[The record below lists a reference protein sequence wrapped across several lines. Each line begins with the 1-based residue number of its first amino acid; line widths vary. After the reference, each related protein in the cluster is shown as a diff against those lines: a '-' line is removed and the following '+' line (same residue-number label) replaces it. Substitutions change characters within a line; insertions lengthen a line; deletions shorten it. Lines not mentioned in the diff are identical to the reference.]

1 MASRENSFRNIHDI
15 LIIARWLV
23 SPSLRPVEH
32 LQDRTMPI
40 VSTSR
45 RIRANIILVSIRGTI
60 KINDQRGRIEKGL
73 DNVSSAT
80 LRPFNSDI
88 NTPRIDSY
96 RFSMANL
103 EDSQDVD
110 LDAILGELCA
120 LERRCDG
127 DIAAT
132 PAQDSQRQGRPNNGR
147 ITATDNTDIGKNE
160 GIRTDSPDNDSA
172 FSDTV
177 SMLSSESSAS
187 SSGSGHKPPQ
197 SAMHTA
203 PQQQPHQLMDAA
215 SRAKAEKIRLALEK
229 MREASV
235 QKLFI
240 KAFTLDGSGK
250 SLLVDE
256 GMSVA
261 HVSRLLADKNHVPM
275 DPKWAVV
282 EHLPDL
288 FMERVYEDHELLVE
302 NLLLWTR
309 DSKNK
314 LLFVERPDK
323 TQLFLTP
330 ERFLL
335 GPSDRCSNEYDDHSR
350 NILLEE
356 FFSSSNVGVPEVE
369 GPLYLKSDS
378 KKGWKKYHFIL
389 RASGLY
395 YWPKEKARTARD
407 LVCLATFDV
416 NQVYYGVGWKK
427 KYKAPTDF
435 CFAVKHPRLQQP
447 KSTKYIKFLCA
458 EDNASLE
465 RWMVGIRVAKYGR
478 QLMENYRTLVDELAQ
493 EDLDLLAHARSC
505 SVSSIAVPPNQ
516 TQYNTTNDNARQF
529 IENARHET
537 QATTRQYD
545 GQQRQS
551 YNSEQRQSYNNDGRL
566 SRASSSS
573 SSGCLSDGAP
583 SSCEVAFECG
593 EFPTGTIK
601 RKPSMN
607 PKLPLT
613 SITRQL
619 KEVGETVRDEP
630 DSCPSPTSSGSG
642 TLTRR
647 HSRRRS
653 GTDSD
658 GSGTLKRHHRSGN
671 ATPVSPV
678 PPGTPV
684 RERASPMGYG
694 RTESQESKT
703 PTSPIQPC
711 MMDSIT
717 SLPPP
722 PSPSRVAE
730 EGESDSEPLPPPPP
744 EMFRSNLSLDSL
756 PPPPGVGELPV
767 CNTPELTGSSLSLAS
782 LPPPPSPLVGETG
795 TIRRARPA
803 KTSSPANSMTPESTP
818 THAAS
823 SRPSNSNN
831 QTYTSATSIATPN
844 ASALQ
849 NSQSYGSSS
858 NAATNSSNSP
868 HSSYPGSSASTPT
881 YAPSSPS
888 FTSPPPFVPPPAYGS
903 QAQHVGTQSLTRQNS
918 KTESIYGS
926 HQSGH
931 NTVPN
936 PIRPNPNMDTV
947 RRSAMKQGT
956 SHYAAPPYLAEL
968 KAASSPQPQRRV
980 TIQEPPTS
988 PKSKGGTGKK
998 ITFNLPAQQ
1007 EPGSPALPQR
1017 KPMPPRR
1024 SDSTRLTSPKKLA
1037 ASDQAPPGD
1046 FLKDLQRVMRKKWQV
1061 AQKCK
1066 LDSTTTPHEVL
1077 GFRDPPPAVA
1087 DYRETNVSNWV
1098 QEHYG
1103 VDNLYENVYTTD
1115 PHAPLEYASSPARQ
1129 PTVRFADENRSINI
1143 VNVIASKR
1151 RPPPPPPKRAETT
1164 HLTTTRAMH

>member
-1 MASRENSFRNIHDI
+1 MDWLRRQDAREELEPARDSPEAKTAALTPDEGEECYFEEDASMDEG
-15 LIIARWLV
+15 
-23 SPSLRPVEH
+23 
-32 LQDRTMPI
+32 M
-40 VSTSR
+40 
-45 RIRANIILVSIRGTI
+45 
-60 KINDQRGRIEKGL
+60 GL

-80 LRPFNSDI
+80 LRPFNSDM

-132 PAQDSQRQGRPNNGR
+132 PSGDAQRPGRPNSTR
-147 ITATDNTDIGKNE
+147 INQGDGSDIGKNE
-160 GIRTDSPDNDSA
+160 GGMRTDSPDNDSA

-197 SAMHTA
+197 TAMHTT

-261 HVSRLLADKNHVPM
+261 HVCRLLADKNHVPM

-323 TQLFLTP
+323 THLFLSP

-335 GPSDRCSNEYDDHSR
+335 GPSDRSTAEYDDHSR

-378 KKGWKKYHFIL
+378 KKGWKRYHFIL

-465 RWMVGIRVAKYGR
+465 RWMVAIRVAKYGR

-516 TQYNTTNDNARQF
+516 MQYNTTNDNARQF
-529 IENARHET
+529 TEISRHT
-537 QATTRQYD
+537 TTNDTRQYD
-545 GQQRQS
+545 GQQTRPN
-551 YNSEQRQSYNNDGRL
+551 YNPEQRQSYNNDGRL

-678 PPGTPV
+678 PPSTPV
-684 RERASPMGYG
+684 RERTSPMGYT
-694 RTESQESKT
+694 RTDSQEAKT

-711 MMDSIT
+711 MMDSIV

-722 PSPSRVAE
+722 PSPPRVAE
-730 EGESDSEPLPPPPP
+730 EAESDGEPLPPPPP

-756 PPPPGVGELPV
+756 PPPPAPGEFPM

-795 TIRRARPA
+795 TIRRARPKQA
-803 KTSSPANSMTPESTP
+803 TPTNPLSPDSTP
-818 THAAS
+818 THSPRPAANQIYS
-823 SRPSNSNN
+823 SINPTIQSSPSQPN
-831 QTYTSATSIATPN
+831 QTY
-844 ASALQ
+844 
-849 NSQSYGSSS
+849 SSS
-858 NAATNSSNSP
+858 QPPVTGNGANCSP
-868 HSSYPGSSASTPT
+868 HNSYPGSNASTPT
-881 YAPSSPS
+881 YAPSSPNFS
-888 FTSPPPFVPPPAYGS
+888 TPPPFVPPPAYGTQQTNS
-903 QAQHVGTQSLTRQNS
+903 QLSRQNS
-918 KTESIYGS
+918 KTEPVYGV
-926 HQSGH
+926 HQGLH
-931 NTVPN
+931 QAVQA
-936 PIRPNPNMDTV
+936 IRPNPNMDTV
-947 RRSAMKQGT
+947 RRSAMKQG
-956 SHYAAPPYLAEL
+956 SGHYATPPYLAEL

-988 PKSKGGTGKK
+988 PKSKTGTGKK
-998 ITFNLPAQQ
+998 ITFNLPPQQ

-1077 GFRDPPPAVA
+1077 GFRDPPPAIA

-1103 VDNLYENVYTTD
+1103 TDNLYENVYTTD
-1115 PHAPLEYASSPARQ
+1115 PNAPVEYASSPAHQ
-1129 PTVRFADENRSINI
+1129 PGTVRFADENRCNNI
-1143 VNVIASKR
+1143 ASAIASKR

-1164 HLTTTRAMH
+1164 HLTSRAMH

>member
-1 MASRENSFRNIHDI
+1 MDWMRRQDI
-15 LIIARWLV
+15 KEEVPETPTALT
-23 SPSLRPVEH
+23 PDEPDECYF
-32 LQDRTMPI
+32 DED
-40 VSTSR
+40 
-45 RIRANIILVSIRGTI
+45 VSIDEGM
-60 KINDQRGRIEKGL
+60 GL

-132 PAQDSQRQGRPNNGR
+132 SAPDAQRQGRPNSTR
-147 ITATDNTDIGKNE
+147 ITPGDNTDIGKNE
-160 GIRTDSPDNDSA
+160 GAMRTDSPDNDSA

-197 SAMHTA
+197 TAMHTA

-215 SRAKAEKIRLALEK
+215 SRVKAEKIRLALEK

-261 HVSRLLADKNHVPM
+261 HVCRLLADKNHVPM

-323 TQLFLTP
+323 TQLFLNP

-335 GPSDRCSNEYDDHSR
+335 GPSDRSSAEYDDHSR

-378 KKGWKKYHFIL
+378 KKGWKRYHFIL

-416 NQVYYGVGWKK
+416 NQIYYGVGWKK

-458 EDNASLE
+458 DDNASLE
-465 RWMVGIRVAKYGR
+465 RWIVGIRVAKYGR

-493 EDLDLLAHARSC
+493 EDLDMLAHARSC
-505 SVSSIAVPPNQ
+505 SVSSIAVPPQNQ
-516 TQYNTTNDNARQF
+516 TQYNTSNDNARQF
-529 IENARHET
+529 TENSRNSTET
-537 QATTRQYD
+537 ANTRQYD
-545 GQQRQS
+545 GQRQS

-583 SSCEVAFECG
+583 SSCEAPFECG

-684 RERASPMGYG
+684 RERASPMGYN
-694 RTESQESKT
+694 RAENQESKT
-703 PTSPIQPC
+703 PTSPIPPC

-730 EGESDSEPLPPPPP
+730 EAESDSEPLPPPPP

-756 PPPPGVGELPV
+756 PPPPAPGELPV
-767 CNTPELTGSSLSLAS
+767 CNTPELSGSSLSLAS

-795 TIRRARPA
+795 TIRRARP
-803 KTSSPANSMTPESTP
+803 KQSTP
-818 THAAS
+818 TNSVTPENTPTHTP
-823 SRPSNSNN
+823 SRGSANQQMYTNATNSIQNN
-831 QTYTSATSIATPN
+831 ATV
-844 ASALQ
+844 Q
-849 NSQSYGSSS
+849 NSQNYNMNTQNALHVNNTANSVASS
-858 NAATNSSNSP
+858 

-881 YAPSSPS
+881 YAPSSPN
-888 FTSPPPFVPPPAYGS
+888 FASPPPFVAPPAYGS
-903 QAQHVGTQSLTRQNS
+903 QQQHGNSQSLTRQNS
-918 KTESIYGS
+918 KVESIYGTHS
-926 HQSGH
+926 LPHSAIQ
-931 NTVPN
+931 

-947 RRSAMKQGT
+947 RRSAMKQSS

-988 PKSKGGTGKK
+988 PKSKTGTGKK
-998 ITFNLPAQQ
+998 ITFNLPPQQ

-1066 LDSTTTPHEVL
+1066 LDATTTPHEVL

-1103 VDNLYENVYTTD
+1103 ADNLYENVYATD
-1115 PHAPLEYASSPARQ
+1115 PHAPVEYASSPARQ

-1143 VNVIASKR
+1143 VNAIANKR

>member
-1 MASRENSFRNIHDI
+1 MDWMRRQDI
-15 LIIARWLV
+15 KEESQEITNTLT
-23 SPSLRPVEH
+23 PE
-32 LQDRTMPI
+32 DDDECYFEEE
-40 VSTSR
+40 
-45 RIRANIILVSIRGTI
+45 SIDEGM
-60 KINDQRGRIEKGL
+60 GL

-127 DIAAT
+127 DIAST
-132 PAQDSQRQGRPNNGR
+132 PAPDTQRSGRPSSTR
-147 ITATDNTDIGKNE
+147 INPGDSTDIKNE
-160 GIRTDSPDNDSA
+160 GGIRTDSPDNDSA

-197 SAMHTA
+197 TAIHTT
-203 PQQQPHQLMDAA
+203 PQQQPHQLVDAA

-261 HVSRLLADKNHVPM
+261 HVCRLLADKNHVPM

-335 GPSDRCSNEYDDHSR
+335 GPSDRGGGEYDDHSR

-356 FFSSSNVGVPEVE
+356 FFSSSNIGVPEVE

-378 KKGWKKYHFIL
+378 KKGWKRYHFIL

-416 NQVYYGVGWKK
+416 NQVYYGVGWRK

-478 QLMENYRTLVDELAQ
+478 QLMENYRALVDELAQ

-505 SVSSIAVPPNQ
+505 SVSSIATPPNQ

-529 IENARHET
+529 AENVRQHSNET
-537 QATTRQYD
+537 TVVTTTRQYD
-545 GQQRQS
+545 SSQRQS
-551 YNSEQRQSYNNDGRL
+551 YNNPEQRQSYNNDGRL

-684 RERASPMGYG
+684 RERTSPMGYS
-694 RTESQESKT
+694 RSESQESKT
-703 PTSPIQPC
+703 PTSPMQAC

-722 PSPSRVAE
+722 PSPSRVVE
-730 EGESDSEPLPPPPP
+730 EVESDNEPLPPPPP

-756 PPPPGVGELPV
+756 PPPPAPGELPV
-767 CNTPELTGSSLSLAS
+767 CNTPELTGSSLSLVS

-795 TIRRARPA
+795 TIRRARPKQA
-803 KTSSPANSMTPESTP
+803 TPTNSITPESTP
-818 THAAS
+818 THNPRS
-823 SRPSNSNN
+823 QSN
-831 QTYTSATSIATPN
+831 QTYVNANNIALN
-844 ASALQ
+844 SNLIQSSQ
-849 NSQSYGSSS
+849 NYNSNTAS
-858 NAATNSSNSP
+858 NANSTANSMSSP
-868 HSSYPGSSASTPT
+868 HSSYPGSTASTPT
-881 YAPSSPS
+881 YTPSSPN
-888 FTSPPPFVPPPAYGS
+888 FASPPPFVPPPAYGS
-903 QAQHVGTQSLTRQNS
+903 QQQHVNSQSLPNRQNS
-918 KTESIYGS
+918 KVESMYAS
-926 HQSGH
+926 HQPNH
-931 NTVPN
+931 NTIQ

-947 RRSAMKQGT
+947 RRSAMKQG
-956 SHYAAPPYLAEL
+956 SGHYAAPPYLAEL
-968 KAASSPQPQRRV
+968 KAASSPHPQRRV

-988 PKSKGGTGKK
+988 PKSKTGTGKK
-998 ITFNLPAQQ
+998 ISFNLPPQQ
-1007 EPGSPALPQR
+1007 ESSPALPQR
-1017 KPMPPRR
+1017 KPTPPRR

-1103 VDNLYENVYTTD
+1103 ADNLYENVYATD
-1115 PHAPLEYASSPARQ
+1115 PHAPVEYASSPARQ
-1129 PTVRFADENRSINI
+1129 PTVRFADENRSMNI
-1143 VNVIASKR
+1143 VNAIAGKR

>member
-1 MASRENSFRNIHDI
+1 MERYEDEGGEDSDNETDPEQLLNE
-15 LIIARWLV
+15 WLGELD
-23 SPSLRPVEH
+23 SLTV
-32 LQDRTMPI
+32 
-40 VSTSR
+40 
-45 RIRANIILVSIRGTI
+45 
-60 KINDQRGRIEKGL
+60 GL

-127 DIAAT
+127 DIAST
-132 PAQDSQRQGRPNNGR
+132 PAPDTQRPGRPNSGR
-147 ITATDNTDIGKNE
+147 INPGDSTDIGKNDG

-187 SSGSGHKPPQ
+187 SSGSGHKLPQPVMHPPPPQ
-197 SAMHTA
+197 QS
-203 PQQQPHQLMDAA
+203 HQLMDAA

-261 HVSRLLADKNHVPM
+261 HVCRLLADKNHVAM

-288 FMERVYEDHELLVE
+288 FMERIYEDHELLVE

-323 TQLFLTP
+323 TQLFLSP
-330 ERFLL
+330 EKYLL
-335 GPSDRCSNEYDDHSR
+335 GQSDRHATEYDDHSR

-356 FFSSSNVGVPEVE
+356 FFSSSNIGVPEVE
-369 GPLYLKSDS
+369 GPLYLKSDG

-427 KYKAPTDF
+427 KYKAPTDY

-447 KSTKYIKFLCA
+447 KSTKYIKFICA
-458 EDNASLE
+458 EDNAVLE

-478 QLMENYRTLVDELAQ
+478 QIMENYRTLVDELAQ

-505 SVSSIAVPPNQ
+505 SVSSIAVPQNQ

-529 IENARHET
+529 SEKNRQNGTINDNG
-537 QATTRQYD
+537 TRTYD
-545 GQQRQS
+545 NQRQN
-551 YNSEQRQSYNNDGRL
+551 YNNNNNNNNTEQRQSFTNDGRL

-630 DSCPSPTSSGSG
+630 DSCPSPTNSSTS

-653 GTDSD
+653 GTSDSD

-678 PPGTPV
+678 PPTTPV
-684 RERASPMGYG
+684 REIISPINY
-694 RTESQESKT
+694 TKTDSQDIKT
-703 PTSPIQPC
+703 PTSPIKNNNNC
-711 MMDSIT
+711 MTDSIM

-722 PSPSRVAE
+722 PPSPARLNE
-730 EGESDSEPLPPPPP
+730 DIINCDNEPLPPPPP

-756 PPPPGVGELPV
+756 PPPPAPGEIPN
-767 CNTPELTGSSLSLAS
+767 CDTANFTGSTLSLDS
-782 LPPPPSPLVGETG
+782 LPPPPCPLVGETG
-795 TIRRARPA
+795 TIRRAKP
-803 KTSSPANSMTPESTP
+803 KQTIQCNSIIPDTSSTRNNNNINNNLNNNINNNSNGQIYGIIQNCNTTQSQNNGY
-818 THAAS
+818 THNNGNTS
-823 SRPSNSNN
+823 PHNLYSESNS
-831 QTYTSATSIATPN
+831 
-844 ASALQ
+844 
-849 NSQSYGSSS
+849 
-858 NAATNSSNSP
+858 
-868 HSSYPGSSASTPT
+868 STPT
-881 YAPSSPS
+881 YTPSSPT
-888 FTSPPPFVPPPAYGS
+888 FISPPPFIPPPAYNS
-903 QAQHVGTQSLTRQNS
+903 QQHSLQRQTVKAEINYGTYPGIATVATPTTTPVLLQQ
-918 KTESIYGS
+918 
-926 HQSGH
+926 QSGQLIKNNINNNS
-931 NTVPN
+931 NT
-936 PIRPNPNMDTV
+936 DTV
-947 RRSAMKQGT
+947 RRSALKQT
-956 SHYAAPPYLAEL
+956 TNNYSTPPYLAEL
-968 KAASSPQPQRRV
+968 KATSSPQPQKRV
-980 TIQEPPTS
+980 TIQEPPMS
-988 PKSKGGTGKK
+988 PKLKTGTGKK
-998 ITFNLPAQQ
+998 ITFNLPPEQDID
-1007 EPGSPALPQR
+1007 SPALPLR
-1017 KPMPPRR
+1017 KPMPPAR
-1024 SDSTRLTSPKKLA
+1024 SDSTKLTSPKKLA

-1066 LDSTTTPHEVL
+1066 LDTTTTPHEVL
-1077 GFRDPPPAVA
+1077 GFRDPPPAIA

-1103 VDNLYENVYTTD
+1103 NDNLYENIYTND
-1115 PHAPLEYASSPARQ
+1115 PNAPIEYATSPTLQ
-1129 PTVRFADENRSINI
+1129 QTIKFTDENQSMNI
-1143 VNVIASKR
+1143 ANVIACKK

-1164 HLTTTRAMH
+1164 QLTSRPMH

>member
-1 MASRENSFRNIHDI
+1 MDWMRRQDI
-15 LIIARWLV
+15 KEEPQEAPNALT
-23 SPSLRPVEH
+23 PE
-32 LQDRTMPI
+32 DDDECYFEED
-40 VSTSR
+40 
-45 RIRANIILVSIRGTI
+45 VSIDEGM
-60 KINDQRGRIEKGL
+60 GL

-132 PAQDSQRQGRPNNGR
+132 PAPDSQRPGRPTSAR
-147 ITATDNTDIGKNE
+147 INPGDNTDIKNE
-160 GIRTDSPDNDSA
+160 GGLRTDSPDNDSA

-197 SAMHTA
+197 TAMHTA
-203 PQQQPHQLMDAA
+203 PQQQPHQLVDAA

-335 GPSDRCSNEYDDHSR
+335 GPTDRGGGEYDYHSR
-350 NILLEE
+350 NMLLEE

-378 KKGWKKYHFIL
+378 KKGWKRYHFIL

-416 NQVYYGVGWKK
+416 NQVYYGVGWRK

-478 QLMENYRTLVDELAQ
+478 QLMDNYRALVDELAQ

-505 SVSSIAVPPNQ
+505 SVSSIAAPANQ
-516 TQYNTTNDNARQF
+516 TQYNTTNDNARQYA
-529 IENARHET
+529 ENSRHSNET
-537 QATTRQYD
+537 GVVAATRQYD
-545 GQQRQS
+545 GQRQS
-551 YNSEQRQSYNNDGRL
+551 YNPEQRQSYNNDGRL

-684 RERASPMGYG
+684 RERASPMGYS
-694 RTESQESKT
+694 RPDSQEPKT
-703 PTSPIQPC
+703 PTSPIQTC

-730 EGESDSEPLPPPPP
+730 EVESDSEPLPPPPP

-756 PPPPGVGELPV
+756 PPPPAPGELPV

-795 TIRRARPA
+795 TIRRARP
-803 KTSSPANSMTPESTP
+803 KQSTPTNSVTPESTP
-818 THAAS
+818 THTPRS
-823 SRPSNSNN
+823 G
-831 QTYTSATSIATPN
+831 QT
-844 ASALQ
+844 
-849 NSQSYGSSS
+849 S
-858 NAATNSSNSP
+858 NAASSP
-868 HSSYPGSSASTPT
+868 HSSYPGSTASTPT
-881 YAPSSPS
+881 YGPSSPNLA
-888 FTSPPPFVPPPAYGS
+888 SPPPFVPPPAYGS
-903 QAQHVGTQSLTRQNS
+903 QPPPAPHHANSQSLGRQNS
-918 KTESIYGS
+918 KVERDSYGS
-926 HQSGH
+926 HHH
-931 NTVPN
+931 NTIN
-936 PIRPNPNMDTV
+936 TIQPIRPNPNMDTV

-956 SHYAAPPYLAEL
+956 GHYAAPPYLAEL

-988 PKSKGGTGKK
+988 PKSKTGTGKK
-998 ITFNLPAQQ
+998 ITFNLPPQQ

-1017 KPMPPRR
+1017 KPTPPRR

-1103 VDNLYENVYTTD
+1103 ADNLYENVYATD
-1115 PHAPLEYASSPARQ
+1115 PHAPVEYASSPARQ
-1129 PTVRFADENRSINI
+1129 SSVRFADENRSMNI
-1143 VNVIASKR
+1143 VNAIAGKR

>member
-1 MASRENSFRNIHDI
+1 M
-15 LIIARWLV
+15 LID
-23 SPSLRPVEH
+23 
-32 LQDRTMPI
+32 DRTENDSRGGGGGGG
-40 VSTSR
+40 STSR
-45 RIRANIILVSIRGTI
+45 STQWKMLGHFGSNESILGYLAV
-60 KINDQRGRIEKGL
+60 K
-73 DNVSSAT
+73 
-80 LRPFNSDI
+80 
-88 NTPRIDSY
+88 
-96 RFSMANL
+96 
-103 EDSQDVD
+103 DSQDVD

-127 DIAAT
+127 DIAST
-132 PAQDSQRQGRPNNGR
+132 PAPDTQRPGRPSSAR
-147 ITATDNTDIGKNE
+147 INPGDSTDIKNE
-160 GIRTDSPDNDSA
+160 GGIRTDSPDNDSA

-197 SAMHTA
+197 TTIHAT
-203 PQQQPHQLMDAA
+203 PQQQPHQLVDAA

-261 HVSRLLADKNHVPM
+261 HVCRLLADKNHVPM

-323 TQLFLTP
+323 THLFLTP

-335 GPSDRCSNEYDDHSR
+335 GPSDRGGGEYDDHSR

-356 FFSSSNVGVPEVE
+356 FFSSSNIGVPEVE

-378 KKGWKKYHFIL
+378 KKGWKRYHFIL

-416 NQVYYGVGWKK
+416 NQVYYGVGWRK

-465 RWMVGIRVAKYGR
+465 RWMIGIRVAKYGR
-478 QLMENYRTLVDELAQ
+478 QLMENYRALVDELAQ

-505 SVSSIAVPPNQ
+505 SVSSIATPPNQ
-516 TQYNTTNDNARQF
+516 TQYNTTNENARQF
-529 IENARHET
+529 AENVRQHSNET
-537 QATTRQYD
+537 TIVTTTRQYD
-545 GQQRQS
+545 GNQRQS
-551 YNSEQRQSYNNDGRL
+551 YNNPEQRQSYNNDGRL

-671 ATPVSPV
+671 ATPVSPI

-684 RERASPMGYG
+684 RERTSPMGYS
-694 RTESQESKT
+694 RSESQESKT
-703 PTSPIQPC
+703 PTSPMQTC

-722 PSPSRVAE
+722 PSPSRVVE
-730 EGESDSEPLPPPPP
+730 EVESDNEPLPPPPP

-756 PPPPGVGELPV
+756 PPPPAPGELPV
-767 CNTPELTGSSLSLAS
+767 CNTPELTGSSLSLVS

-795 TIRRARPA
+795 TIRRARP
-803 KTSSPANSMTPESTP
+803 KQSTP
-818 THAAS
+818 TNSITPENTPAHNPRSQSNQMYVNANS
-823 SRPSNSNN
+823 ITLNSNSV
-831 QTYTSATSIATPN
+831 
-844 ASALQ
+844 Q
-849 NSQSYGSSS
+849 NSQNFNS
-858 NAATNSSNSP
+858 NTASHNANNTANSVSSP
-868 HSSYPGSSASTPT
+868 HSSYPGSTASTPT
-881 YAPSSPS
+881 YTPSSPN
-888 FTSPPPFVPPPAYGS
+888 FASPPPFVPPPAYGS
-903 QAQHVGTQSLTRQNS
+903 QQQHVNSQSLPSRQNS
-918 KTESIYGS
+918 KVESIYAS
-926 HQSGH
+926 QPNH
-931 NTVPN
+931 NTIQ

-947 RRSAMKQGT
+947 RRSAMKQG
-956 SHYAAPPYLAEL
+956 SGHYAAPPYLAEL

-988 PKSKGGTGKK
+988 PKSKTGTGKK
-998 ITFNLPAQQ
+998 ISFNLPPQ
-1007 EPGSPALPQR
+1007 ESSSPALPLR
-1017 KPMPPRR
+1017 KPTPPRR

-1103 VDNLYENVYTTD
+1103 ADNLYENVYATD
-1115 PHAPLEYASSPARQ
+1115 PHAPVEYASSPARQ
-1129 PTVRFADENRSINI
+1129 PTVRFADENRSMNI
-1143 VNVIASKR
+1143 VNAIAGKR

>member
-1 MASRENSFRNIHDI
+1 M
-15 LIIARWLV
+15 
-23 SPSLRPVEH
+23 
-32 LQDRTMPI
+32 LQ
-40 VSTSR
+40 
-45 RIRANIILVSIRGTI
+45 
-60 KINDQRGRIEKGL
+60 GL

-103 EDSQDVD
+103 EDDFPETNSINETKFKRIKPYRRELDAEAKLNDDKCNKFIESIVVSLDNMDGYSRLDQGVRHDCLRLADATMENAIFVDSQDVD

-132 PAQDSQRQGRPNNGR
+132 PASDTQRQGRPNSTR
-147 ITATDNTDIGKNE
+147 ITAGDNTDISKNE
-160 GIRTDSPDNDSA
+160 GAMRTDSPDNDSA

-197 SAMHTA
+197 TAMHTG
-203 PQQQPHQLMDAA
+203 PQQQSHQLMDTA
-215 SRAKAEKIRLALEK
+215 SKVKAEKILLALEK
-229 MREASV
+229 MREANI

-261 HVSRLLADKNHVPM
+261 HVCRLLADKNHVPM

-314 LLFVERPDK
+314 LLFVERPEK
-323 TQLFLTP
+323 TQLFFTP

-335 GPSDRCSNEYDDHSR
+335 GPSDRNSGEYDDHSR

-378 KKGWKKYHFIL
+378 KKGWKRYHFIL

-416 NQVYYGVGWKK
+416 NQIYYGIGWKK

-493 EDLDLLAHARSC
+493 EDLDMLAHARSC
-505 SVSSIAVPPNQ
+505 SVSSIAVPAQNQ
-516 TQYNTTNDNARQF
+516 T
-529 IENARHET
+529 H
-537 QATTRQYD
+537 
-545 GQQRQS
+545 

-671 ATPVSPV
+671 ATPVSPI

-684 RERASPMGYG
+684 RERASPMGYN
-694 RTESQESKT
+694 RTEIQESKT
-703 PTSPIQPC
+703 PTSPIPSC

-730 EGESDSEPLPPPPP
+730 ETESDNEPLPPPPP

-756 PPPPGVGELPV
+756 PPPPAPGELPV

-795 TIRRARPA
+795 TIRRARP
-803 KTSSPANSMTPESTP
+803 KQSTPTNSVTPESTP
-818 THAAS
+818 THTP
-823 SRPSNSNN
+823 SRPSNNQQMYSSASN
-831 QTYTSATSIATPN
+831 ATM
-844 ASALQ
+844 Q
-849 NSQSYGSSS
+849 NSQNYNS
-858 NAATNSSNSP
+858 NAQNSLHANNIGNPVPSP

-881 YAPSSPS
+881 YAPSSPN
-888 FTSPPPFVPPPAYGS
+888 FASPPPFVPPPAYGS
-903 QAQHVGTQSLTRQNS
+903 QQQHNSSSSLTRQNS
-918 KTESIYGS
+918 KAESIYGS
-926 HQSGH
+926 HQPIHQH
-931 NTVPN
+931 NTIQ

-947 RRSAMKQGT
+947 RRSAMKQG
-956 SHYAAPPYLAEL
+956 S
-968 KAASSPQPQRRV
+968 
-980 TIQEPPTS
+980 
-988 PKSKGGTGKK
+988 G
-998 ITFNLPAQQ
+998 
-1007 EPGSPALPQR
+1007 
-1017 KPMPPRR
+1017 
-1024 SDSTRLTSPKKLA
+1024 TRLTSPKKLA

-1103 VDNLYENVYTTD
+1103 ADNLYENVYATD
-1115 PHAPLEYASSPARQ
+1115 PHAPVEYASSPARQ
-1129 PTVRFADENRSINI
+1129 TTVRFADDNRSISI
-1143 VNVIASKR
+1143 VNAIANKR

>member
-1 MASRENSFRNIHDI
+1 MLCGTFKKKRRQPGDEYRLVRSNTLPRIISAKDNALPVSVRRCKSTRAAAKTSFIRT
-15 LIIARWLV
+15 L
-23 SPSLRPVEH
+23 
-32 LQDRTMPI
+32 LQT
-40 VSTSR
+40 
-45 RIRANIILVSIRGTI
+45 
-60 KINDQRGRIEKGL
+60 GL

-132 PAQDSQRQGRPNNGR
+132 PAPDSQRQGRPNSTR
-147 ITATDNTDIGKNE
+147 INPGDSTDIGKNE
-160 GIRTDSPDNDSA
+160 GMRTDSPDNDSA

-197 SAMHTA
+197 TAMHTT

-323 TQLFLTP
+323 THLFLTP

-335 GPSDRCSNEYDDHSR
+335 GPSDRSSSEYDDHSR

-378 KKGWKKYHFIL
+378 KKGWKRYHFIL

-416 NQVYYGVGWKK
+416 NQVYYGIGWKK

-458 EDNASLE
+458 EDNAALE

-516 TQYNTTNDNARQF
+516 MQYNTTNDNARQF
-529 IENARHET
+529 TENSRHNT
-537 QATTRQYD
+537 NDTRQYD
-545 GQQRQS
+545 AQRQS
-551 YNSEQRQSYNNDGRL
+551 YNSEQRQSYTNDGRL

-630 DSCPSPTSSGSG
+630 DTCPSPTSSGSG

-671 ATPVSPV
+671 GTPVSPV

-684 RERASPMGYG
+684 RERASPMGYT
-694 RTESQESKT
+694 RTDSQESKT

-722 PSPSRVAE
+722 PSPPRVADE
-730 EGESDSEPLPPPPP
+730 AESDNEPLPPPPP

-756 PPPPGVGELPV
+756 PPPPAPGELPV

-795 TIRRARPA
+795 TIRRARP
-803 KTSSPANSMTPESTP
+803 KQSTPTNSLSPDSTP
-818 THAAS
+818 THTPRAS
-823 SRPSNSNN
+823 INQIYASTNSNVN
-831 QTYTSATSIATPN
+831 QNGSPQNNQSYITGGVANSSP
-844 ASALQ
+844 Q
-849 NSQSYGSSS
+849 NSYSGS
-858 NAATNSSNSP
+858 N
-868 HSSYPGSSASTPT
+868 ASTPT
-881 YAPSSPS
+881 YTPSSPS
-888 FTSPPPFVPPPAYGS
+888 FASPPPFVPPPAYGS
-903 QAQHVGTQSLTRQNS
+903 QQQTPSLTRQNS
-918 KTESIYGS
+918 KIESIYGGL
-926 HQSGH
+926 HGVQ
-931 NTVPN
+931 

-947 RRSAMKQGT
+947 RRSAMKQG
-956 SHYAAPPYLAEL
+956 SGHYASPPYLAEL

-980 TIQEPPTS
+980 TIQEPPMS
-988 PKSKGGTGKK
+988 PKSKTSTGKK
-998 ITFNLPAQQ
+998 ISFNLPPQQ

-1077 GFRDPPPAVA
+1077 GFRDPPPAIA

-1103 VDNLYENVYTTD
+1103 ADNLYENVYTTD
-1115 PHAPLEYASSPARQ
+1115 PNAPVEYASSPARQ
-1129 PTVRFADENRSINI
+1129 PTVRFADENRSNNI
-1143 VNVIASKR
+1143 ATAIASKR

-1164 HLTTTRAMH
+1164 HLTSRAMH

>member
-1 MASRENSFRNIHDI
+1 MDWMRRQDIKEEAAETPTALTPDETDECYFDEDASIDEG
-15 LIIARWLV
+15 
-23 SPSLRPVEH
+23 
-32 LQDRTMPI
+32 M
-40 VSTSR
+40 
-45 RIRANIILVSIRGTI
+45 
-60 KINDQRGRIEKGL
+60 GL

-132 PAQDSQRQGRPNNGR
+132 SAPDAQRQGRPNSTR
-147 ITATDNTDIGKNE
+147 ITPGDNTDIGKNE
-160 GIRTDSPDNDSA
+160 GAMRTDSPDNDSA

-197 SAMHTA
+197 TAMHTA

-215 SRAKAEKIRLALEK
+215 SRVKAEKIRLALEK

-261 HVSRLLADKNHVPM
+261 HVCRLLADKNHVPM

-323 TQLFLTP
+323 TQLFLNP

-335 GPSDRCSNEYDDHSR
+335 GPSDRSSAEYDDHSR

-378 KKGWKKYHFIL
+378 KKGWKRYHFIL

-416 NQVYYGVGWKK
+416 NQIYYGVGWKK

-493 EDLDLLAHARSC
+493 EDLDMLAHARSC
-505 SVSSIAVPPNQ
+505 SVSSIAVPPQNQ
-516 TQYNTTNDNARQF
+516 TQYNTSNDNARQF
-529 IENARHET
+529 TENSRNGTET
-537 QATTRQYD
+537 VNARQYD
-545 GQQRQS
+545 GQRQS

-630 DSCPSPTSSGSG
+630 DCPSPTSSGSG

-658 GSGTLKRHHRSGN
+658 GSGTLKRHHRSSN

-684 RERASPMGYG
+684 RERASPMGYN

-703 PTSPIQPC
+703 PTSPIPPS

-722 PSPSRVAE
+722 PSPSRVTE
-730 EGESDSEPLPPPPP
+730 ETESDSEPLPPPPP

-756 PPPPGVGELPV
+756 PPPPAPGELPV
-767 CNTPELTGSSLSLAS
+767 CNTPELSGSSLSLAS

-795 TIRRARPA
+795 TIRRARP
-803 KTSSPANSMTPESTP
+803 KQSTPTNSVTPESTP
-818 THAAS
+818 THGA
-823 SRPSNSNN
+823 SRPSSN
-831 QTYTSATSIATPN
+831 QQMYTN
-844 ASALQ
+844 ALQ
-849 NSQSYGSSS
+849 NSAMQNNAMQNNVAVQNSQGYNMNAQNALHSNNTANSVASS
-858 NAATNSSNSP
+858 

-881 YAPSSPS
+881 YGPSSPN
-888 FTSPPPFVPPPAYGS
+888 FATPPPFVAPPAYGS
-903 QAQHVGTQSLTRQNS
+903 QQQHGNSQSLTRQNS
-918 KTESIYGS
+918 KTESIYGTHS
-926 HQSGH
+926 LPHS
-931 NTVPN
+931 TVQ

-947 RRSAMKQGT
+947 RRSAMKQSS

-988 PKSKGGTGKK
+988 PKSKTGTGKK
-998 ITFNLPAQQ
+998 ITFNLPPQQ

-1066 LDSTTTPHEVL
+1066 LDTTTTPHEVL

-1103 VDNLYENVYTTD
+1103 ADNLYENVYTTD
-1115 PHAPLEYASSPARQ
+1115 PHAPVEYASSPARQ

-1143 VNVIASKR
+1143 VNAIANKR

>member
-1 MASRENSFRNIHDI
+1 MLCGTFRKRSGYSGDEYRLVRSNTMPRIVSGPRDVSMASVRRTKSTRTARPL
-15 LIIARWLV
+15 LIKDL
-23 SPSLRPVEH
+23 LH
-32 LQDRTMPI
+32 T
-40 VSTSR
+40 
-45 RIRANIILVSIRGTI
+45 
-60 KINDQRGRIEKGL
+60 GL

-132 PAQDSQRQGRPNNGR
+132 PAPDSQRPGRPTSAR
-147 ITATDNTDIGKNE
+147 INPGDNTDIKNE
-160 GIRTDSPDNDSA
+160 GGMRTDSPDNDSA

-197 SAMHTA
+197 TAMHTA
-203 PQQQPHQLMDAA
+203 PQQQSHQFVDTA
-215 SRAKAEKIRLALEK
+215 SKAKAEKIRLALEK

-261 HVSRLLADKNHVPM
+261 HVCRLLADKNHVPM

-335 GPSDRCSNEYDDHSR
+335 GPTDRGGGEYDDHSR

-378 KKGWKKYHFIL
+378 KKGWKRYHFIL

-416 NQVYYGVGWKK
+416 NQVYYGVGWRK

-465 RWMVGIRVAKYGR
+465 RWIVGIRVAKYGR
-478 QLMENYRTLVDELAQ
+478 QLMENYRALVDELAQ

-505 SVSSIAVPPNQ
+505 SVSSIAAPPNQ

-529 IENARHET
+529 AENVRHSNET
-537 QATTRQYD
+537 TVATTRQYD
-545 GQQRQS
+545 GQRQS

-678 PPGTPV
+678 PPSTPV
-684 RERASPMGYG
+684 RERASPMGYS
-694 RTESQESKT
+694 RSESQESSKT
-703 PTSPIQPC
+703 PTSPIQAC

-730 EGESDSEPLPPPPP
+730 EVESDSEPLPPPPP

-756 PPPPGVGELPV
+756 PPPPAPGELPV

-795 TIRRARPA
+795 TIRRARP
-803 KTSSPANSMTPESTP
+803 KQSTPTNSVTPESTP
-818 THAAS
+818 THNPNPRSQANQMYTNSIALNNNS
-823 SRPSNSNN
+823 VQNYNSNA
-831 QTYTSATSIATPN
+831 SPN
-844 ASALQ
+844 VHANNTA
-849 NSQSYGSSS
+849 NSVS
-858 NAATNSSNSP
+858 SP
-868 HSSYPGSSASTPT
+868 HNSSYPGSTASTPT
-881 YAPSSPS
+881 YTPNSPN
-888 FTSPPPFVPPPAYGS
+888 FTSPPPFVPPPAYG
-903 QAQHVGTQSLTRQNS
+903 AQPPLTNSQSLGRQNS
-918 KTESIYGS
+918 KVESIYQTG
-926 HQSGH
+926 HH
-931 NTVPN
+931 NTIQ

-956 SHYAAPPYLAEL
+956 GHYAAPPYLAEL

-988 PKSKGGTGKK
+988 PKSKTGTGKK
-998 ITFNLPAQQ
+998 ISFNLPPQQ

-1017 KPMPPRR
+1017 KPTPPRR

-1103 VDNLYENVYTTD
+1103 ADNLYENVYATD
-1115 PHAPLEYASSPARQ
+1115 PHGPVEYASSPARQ
-1129 PTVRFADENRSINI
+1129 TVRFADENRSMNI
-1143 VNVIASKR
+1143 VNAIAGKR

>member
-1 MASRENSFRNIHDI
+1 MDWMRRQDVKEESREVPNILTPEDDDECYFEED
-15 LIIARWLV
+15 A
-23 SPSLRPVEH
+23 
-32 LQDRTMPI
+32 
-40 VSTSR
+40 
-45 RIRANIILVSIRGTI
+45 SIDEGM
-60 KINDQRGRIEKGL
+60 GL
-73 DNVSSAT
+73 ENVSSAT

-132 PAQDSQRQGRPNNGR
+132 PAPDSQRPGRPTSAR
-147 ITATDNTDIGKNE
+147 INPSDNTDIKNE
-160 GIRTDSPDNDSA
+160 GGIRTDSPDNDSA

-197 SAMHTA
+197 TAMHTA
-203 PQQQPHQLMDAA
+203 PQQQPHQLVDAA

-261 HVSRLLADKNHVPM
+261 HVCRLLADKNHVPM

-335 GPSDRCSNEYDDHSR
+335 GPTDRGGGEYDDHSR

-378 KKGWKKYHFIL
+378 KKGWKRYHFIL

-416 NQVYYGVGWKK
+416 NQVYYGVGWRK

-478 QLMENYRTLVDELAQ
+478 QLMENYRALVDELAQ

-505 SVSSIAVPPNQ
+505 SVSSIATPPNQ

-529 IENARHET
+529 AENTRHSNET
-537 QATTRQYD
+537 VIATTRQYD
-545 GQQRQS
+545 GQRQS
-551 YNSEQRQSYNNDGRL
+551 YNPEQRQSYNNDGRL

-630 DSCPSPTSSGSG
+630 DSCPSPTSSGSS

-684 RERASPMGYG
+684 RERASPMGYS
-694 RTESQESKT
+694 RSENQDSKT

-730 EGESDSEPLPPPPP
+730 EIESDSEPLPPPPP

-756 PPPPGVGELPV
+756 PPPPAPGELPV

-795 TIRRARPA
+795 TIRRARP
-803 KTSSPANSMTPESTP
+803 KQSTPTNSVTPESTP
-818 THAAS
+818 THTPNPRSQSNQMYTNSIALNSNSIQNYNSNAS
-823 SRPSNSNN
+823 SNVHNMNNTANSV
-831 QTYTSATSIATPN
+831 S
-844 ASALQ
+844 
-849 NSQSYGSSS
+849 
-858 NAATNSSNSP
+858 SP
-868 HSSYPGSSASTPT
+868 HSSYPGSTASTPT
-881 YAPSSPS
+881 YTPTSPN
-888 FTSPPPFVPPPAYGS
+888 FTSPPPFVPPPAYGTQPPLTNS
-903 QAQHVGTQSLTRQNS
+903 QSLPCRQNS
-918 KTESIYGS
+918 KVESIYQTG
-926 HQSGH
+926 HH
-931 NTVPN
+931 NTIQ

-956 SHYAAPPYLAEL
+956 GHYAAPPYLAEL

-988 PKSKGGTGKK
+988 PKSKTGTGKK
-998 ITFNLPAQQ
+998 ISFNLPPQQ

-1017 KPMPPRR
+1017 KPTPPRR

-1103 VDNLYENVYTTD
+1103 ADNLYENVYATD
-1115 PHAPLEYASSPARQ
+1115 PNGPVEYASSPARQ
-1129 PTVRFADENRSINI
+1129 TTVRFADENRSMNI
-1143 VNVIASKR
+1143 VNAIAGKR

>member
-1 MASRENSFRNIHDI
+1 MLLYHLNVNETFTSLIREKFFGMRE
-15 LIIARWLV
+15 LWL
-23 SPSLRPVEH
+23 
-32 LQDRTMPI
+32 
-40 VSTSR
+40 
-45 RIRANIILVSIRGTI
+45 
-60 KINDQRGRIEKGL
+60 
-73 DNVSSAT
+73 
-80 LRPFNSDI
+80 
-88 NTPRIDSY
+88 
-96 RFSMANL
+96 
-103 EDSQDVD
+103 DSQDVD

-127 DIAAT
+127 DIAST
-132 PAQDSQRQGRPNNGR
+132 PAPDTQRPGRPSSAR
-147 ITATDNTDIGKNE
+147 INPGDSTDIKNE
-160 GIRTDSPDNDSA
+160 GGIRTDSPDNDSA

-197 SAMHTA
+197 TA
-203 PQQQPHQLMDAA
+203 IHATPQQQPHQLVDAA

-261 HVSRLLADKNHVPM
+261 HVCRLLADKNHVPM

-323 TQLFLTP
+323 THLFLTP

-335 GPSDRCSNEYDDHSR
+335 GPSDRGGGEYDDHSR

-378 KKGWKKYHFIL
+378 KKGWKRYHFIL

-416 NQVYYGVGWKK
+416 NQVYYGVGWRK

-478 QLMENYRTLVDELAQ
+478 QLMENYRALVDELAQ

-505 SVSSIAVPPNQ
+505 SVSSIATPPNQ

-529 IENARHET
+529 AENVRQHSNET
-537 QATTRQYD
+537 TIVTTTRQYD
-545 GQQRQS
+545 GNQRQS
-551 YNSEQRQSYNNDGRL
+551 YNNPEQRQSYNNDGRL

-671 ATPVSPV
+671 ATPVSPI

-684 RERASPMGYG
+684 RERTSPMGYS
-694 RTESQESKT
+694 RSESQESKT
-703 PTSPIQPC
+703 PTSPMQTC

-722 PSPSRVAE
+722 PSPSRVVE
-730 EGESDSEPLPPPPP
+730 EVESDNEPLPPPPP

-756 PPPPGVGELPV
+756 PPPPAPGELPV
-767 CNTPELTGSSLSLAS
+767 CNTPELTGSSLSLVS

-795 TIRRARPA
+795 TIRRARP
-803 KTSSPANSMTPESTP
+803 KQSTP
-818 THAAS
+818 TNSITPENTPTHNPRSQSNQMYVNANS
-823 SRPSNSNN
+823 ITLNSNSV
-831 QTYTSATSIATPN
+831 
-844 ASALQ
+844 Q
-849 NSQSYGSSS
+849 NSQNYNS
-858 NAATNSSNSP
+858 NTASHNANNTANSVSSP
-868 HSSYPGSSASTPT
+868 HSSYPGSTASTPT
-881 YAPSSPS
+881 YTPSSPN
-888 FTSPPPFVPPPAYGS
+888 FASPPPFVPPPAYGS
-903 QAQHVGTQSLTRQNS
+903 QQQHVNSQSLPSRQNS
-918 KTESIYGS
+918 KVESIYAS
-926 HQSGH
+926 QPNH
-931 NTVPN
+931 NTIQ

-947 RRSAMKQGT
+947 RRSAMKQG
-956 SHYAAPPYLAEL
+956 SGHYAAPPYLAEL

-988 PKSKGGTGKK
+988 PKSKTGTGKK
-998 ITFNLPAQQ
+998 ISFNLPPQ
-1007 EPGSPALPQR
+1007 ESSSPALPQR
-1017 KPMPPRR
+1017 KPTPPRR

-1103 VDNLYENVYTTD
+1103 ADNLYENVYATD
-1115 PHAPLEYASSPARQ
+1115 PHAPVEYASSPARQ
-1129 PTVRFADENRSINI
+1129 PTVRFADENRSMNI
-1143 VNVIASKR
+1143 VNAIAGKR

>member
-1 MASRENSFRNIHDI
+1 MDWMRRQDVKE
-15 LIIARWLV
+15 
-23 SPSLRPVEH
+23 SPEVAVTPDESDDCYFEE
-32 LQDRTMPI
+32 DG
-40 VSTSR
+40 
-45 RIRANIILVSIRGTI
+45 SIDEGM
-60 KINDQRGRIEKGL
+60 GL

-110 LDAILGELCA
+110 LDAILGELYA

-127 DIAAT
+127 DIAST
-132 PAQDSQRQGRPNNGR
+132 PAPDAQRPGRPNSGR
-147 ITATDNTDIGKNE
+147 INAGDNTDIGKND
-160 GIRTDSPDNDSA
+160 GGMRTDSPDNDSA

-197 SAMHTA
+197 AAMHTA
-203 PQQQPHQLMDAA
+203 PQQQTHQLMDAA
-215 SRAKAEKIRLALEK
+215 GRAKAEKIRLALEK

-256 GMSVA
+256 GMSVT
-261 HVSRLLADKNHVPM
+261 HVCRLLADKNHVAM

-282 EHLPDL
+282 ENLPEL

-314 LLFVERPDK
+314 LLFVERPDR
-323 TQLFLTP
+323 TQLFLSP
-330 ERFLL
+330 EKYLL
-335 GPSDRCSNEYDDHSR
+335 GQSDRNTGEYDDHSR

-369 GPLYLKSDS
+369 GPLYLKSDG

-427 KYKAPTDF
+427 KYKAPSDF
-435 CFAVKHPRLQQP
+435 CFAIKHPRLQQP

-458 EDNASLE
+458 EDTASLE

-478 QLMENYRTLVDELAQ
+478 QIMENYRTLVDELAQ

-505 SVSSIAVPPNQ
+505 SVSSIAVTPSQ
-516 TQYNTTNDNARQF
+516 TQYNTTTENARQF
-529 IENARHET
+529 TEMRHTSTENGS
-537 QATTRQYD
+537 RQYD
-545 GQQRQS
+545 SQRQS
-551 YNSEQRQSYNNDGRL
+551 YSSDQRQSYTDGRL

-671 ATPVSPV
+671 GTPVSPV

-684 RERASPMGYG
+684 RERISPMGYN
-694 RTESQESKT
+694 RSETDPKT
-703 PTSPIQPC
+703 PTTPTPS

-722 PSPSRVAE
+722 LSPSRVLE
-730 EGESDSEPLPPPPP
+730 EVESDGEPLPPPPP

-756 PPPPGVGELPV
+756 PPPPAPGEIPL
-767 CNTPELTGSSLSLAS
+767 CENLDLTGSSLSLVS
-782 LPPPPSPLVGETG
+782 LPPPPSPLIGETG
-795 TIRRARPA
+795 TIKRARP
-803 KTSSPANSMTPESTP
+803 KPSTP
-818 THAAS
+818 TS
-823 SRPSNSNN
+823 SMSPEGTPTRNN
-831 QTYTSATSIATPN
+831 LVCNTQNGTSVNNGYTSPHNPYPDSAATTPTFTPSTPN
-844 ASALQ
+844 
-849 NSQSYGSSS
+849 
-858 NAATNSSNSP
+858 
-868 HSSYPGSSASTPT
+868 
-881 YAPSSPS
+881 
-888 FTSPPPFVPPPAYGS
+888 FVSPPPFIPPPAYGS
-903 QAQHVGTQSLTRQNS
+903 QAHSLQRQNS
-918 KTESIYGS
+918 KSEQNYGTYPAGQ
-926 HQSGH
+926 HQA
-931 NTVPN
+931 
-936 PIRPNPNMDTV
+936 IRPNPNMDTV
-947 RRSAMKQGT
+947 RRSALKQNS
-956 SHYAAPPYLAEL
+956 SHYASPPYLAEL
-968 KAASSPQPQRRV
+968 KASSSPQPQRRV
-980 TIQEPPTS
+980 TIQEPTS
-988 PKSKGGTGKK
+988 PKSKTGTGKK
-998 ITFNLPAQQ
+998 ITFNLPPQQ
-1007 EPGSPALPQR
+1007 EPGSPALPLR
-1017 KPMPPRR
+1017 KPMPVPPMRA
-1024 SDSTRLTSPKKLA
+1024 DSTRLTSPKKLA

-1077 GFRDPPPAVA
+1077 GFRDPPPAIA

-1103 VDNLYENVYTTD
+1103 ADNLYENVYTSD
-1115 PHAPLEYASSPARQ
+1115 PNAPVEYASSPSRQ
-1129 PTVRFADENRSINI
+1129 PSVRFADENRSMNI
-1143 VNVIASKR
+1143 ANVIASKR

-1164 HLTTTRAMH
+1164 HLTTRAMH

>member
-1 MASRENSFRNIHDI
+1 MLISSNGGTNARGSLSISCDSRMLTNFGSNDSI
-15 LIIARWLV
+15 LGYLTV
-23 SPSLRPVEH
+23 
-32 LQDRTMPI
+32 
-40 VSTSR
+40 
-45 RIRANIILVSIRGTI
+45 
-60 KINDQRGRIEKGL
+60 K
-73 DNVSSAT
+73 
-80 LRPFNSDI
+80 
-88 NTPRIDSY
+88 
-96 RFSMANL
+96 
-103 EDSQDVD
+103 DSQDVD

-160 GIRTDSPDNDSA
+160 GGIRTDSPDNDSA

-197 SAMHTA
+197 TAMHAA
-203 PQQQPHQLMDAA
+203 PQQQQPHQLMDAA

-545 GQQRQS
+545 GQRQS

-795 TIRRARPA
+795 TIRRARP
-803 KTSSPANSMTPESTP
+803 KTSSPSNSMTPESTP

-823 SRPSNSNN
+823 SRPSNSSSSSSSNSN
-831 QTYTSATSIATPN
+831 SSNQQTYTSASIATQN

-849 NSQSYGSSS
+849 NSQSYGSS
-858 NAATNSSNSP
+858 NATNSSNSP

-888 FTSPPPFVPPPAYGS
+888 FASPPPFVPPPAYGS

-918 KTESIYGS
+918 KPESIYGS

-988 PKSKGGTGKK
+988 PKSKSGTGKK

-1143 VNVIASKR
+1143 VNAIASKR

>member
-1 MASRENSFRNIHDI
+1 MERYEEEAEDSDNETDPEQLLNE
-15 LIIARWLV
+15 WLGELD
-23 SPSLRPVEH
+23 SLTV
-32 LQDRTMPI
+32 
-40 VSTSR
+40 
-45 RIRANIILVSIRGTI
+45 
-60 KINDQRGRIEKGL
+60 GL

-127 DIAAT
+127 DIAST
-132 PAQDSQRQGRPNNGR
+132 PAPDTQRPGRPSSAR
-147 ITATDNTDIGKNE
+147 INPGDSTDIKNE
-160 GIRTDSPDNDSA
+160 GGIRTDSPDNDSA

-197 SAMHTA
+197 TTIHAT
-203 PQQQPHQLMDAA
+203 PQQQPHQLVDAA

-261 HVSRLLADKNHVPM
+261 HVCRLLADKNHVPM

-323 TQLFLTP
+323 THLFLTP

-335 GPSDRCSNEYDDHSR
+335 GPSDRGGGEYDDHSR

-356 FFSSSNVGVPEVE
+356 FFSSSNIGVPEVE

-378 KKGWKKYHFIL
+378 KKGWKRYHFIL

-416 NQVYYGVGWKK
+416 NQVYYGVGWRK

-465 RWMVGIRVAKYGR
+465 RWMIGIRVAKYGR
-478 QLMENYRTLVDELAQ
+478 QLMENYRALVDELAQ

-505 SVSSIAVPPNQ
+505 SVSSIATPPNQ
-516 TQYNTTNDNARQF
+516 TQYNTTNENARQF
-529 IENARHET
+529 AENVRQHSNET
-537 QATTRQYD
+537 TIVTTTRQYD
-545 GQQRQS
+545 GNQRQS
-551 YNSEQRQSYNNDGRL
+551 YNNPEQRQSYNNDGRL

-671 ATPVSPV
+671 ATPVSPI

-684 RERASPMGYG
+684 RERTSPMGYS
-694 RTESQESKT
+694 RSESQESKT
-703 PTSPIQPC
+703 PTSPMQTC

-722 PSPSRVAE
+722 PSPSRVVE
-730 EGESDSEPLPPPPP
+730 EVESDNEPLPPPPP

-756 PPPPGVGELPV
+756 PPPPAPGELPV
-767 CNTPELTGSSLSLAS
+767 CNTPELTGSSLSLVS

-795 TIRRARPA
+795 TIRRARP
-803 KTSSPANSMTPESTP
+803 KQSTP
-818 THAAS
+818 TNSITPENTPAHNPRSQSNQMYVNANS
-823 SRPSNSNN
+823 ITLNSNSV
-831 QTYTSATSIATPN
+831 
-844 ASALQ
+844 Q
-849 NSQSYGSSS
+849 NSQNFNS
-858 NAATNSSNSP
+858 NTASHNANNTANSVSSP
-868 HSSYPGSSASTPT
+868 HSSYPGSTASTPT
-881 YAPSSPS
+881 YTPSSPN
-888 FTSPPPFVPPPAYGS
+888 FASPPPFVPPPAYGS
-903 QAQHVGTQSLTRQNS
+903 QQQHVNSQSLPSRQNS
-918 KTESIYGS
+918 KVESIYAS
-926 HQSGH
+926 QPNH
-931 NTVPN
+931 NTIQ

-947 RRSAMKQGT
+947 RRSAMKQG
-956 SHYAAPPYLAEL
+956 SGHYAAPPYLAEL

-988 PKSKGGTGKK
+988 PKSKTGTGKK
-998 ITFNLPAQQ
+998 ISFNLPPQ
-1007 EPGSPALPQR
+1007 ESSSPALPLR
-1017 KPMPPRR
+1017 KPTPPRR

-1103 VDNLYENVYTTD
+1103 ADNLYENVYATD
-1115 PHAPLEYASSPARQ
+1115 PHAPVEYASSPARQ
-1129 PTVRFADENRSINI
+1129 PTVRFADENRSMNI
-1143 VNVIASKR
+1143 VNAIAGKR

>member
-1 MASRENSFRNIHDI
+1 MLCGTFKKKRRSPGDEYR
-15 LIIARWLV
+15 LV
-23 SPSLRPVEH
+23 RSN
-32 LQDRTMPI
+32 TMPRI
-40 VSTSR
+40 VSTREGSLVAVRRTKSSR
-45 RIRANIILVSIRGTI
+45 THIRSSLI
-60 KINDQRGRIEKGL
+60 KDLLNMGL

-132 PAQDSQRQGRPNNGR
+132 TPAQDSQRQSRPNNGR

-160 GIRTDSPDNDSA
+160 GGIRTDSPDNDSA

-197 SAMHTA
+197 TAIHTA
-203 PQQQPHQLMDAA
+203 SQQQPHQHMDAA
-215 SRAKAEKIRLALEK
+215 GRAKAEKIRLALEK

-256 GMSVA
+256 GMNVGLVA
-261 HVSRLLADKNHVPM
+261 RLLADKNHVPM

-323 TQLFLTP
+323 NQLFFTP

-335 GPSDRCSNEYDDHSR
+335 GHSDRCSNEYDDHSR
-350 NILLEE
+350 NMLLEE
-356 FFSSSNVGVPEVE
+356 FFTSINVGVPEVE

-435 CFAVKHPRLQQP
+435 CFAIKHPRLQQP
-447 KSTKYIKFLCA
+447 KSTKFIKFLCA

-465 RWMVGIRVAKYGR
+465 RWMVGIRLAKYGR
-478 QLMENYRTLVDELAQ
+478 QLMDNYRLVMDEIAQ

-529 IENARHET
+529 IENSRHET

-545 GQQRQS
+545 SQRQS

-711 MMDSIT
+711 MMDSII

-756 PPPPGVGELPV
+756 PPPPGLGELPV

-795 TIRRARPA
+795 TIRRARP
-803 KTSSPANSMTPESTP
+803 KTSSSPSNSMTPENTP
-818 THAAS
+818 THTAS
-823 SRPSNSNN
+823 RLSNSSN
-831 QTYTSATSIATPN
+831 QMYTSTPQNTSAQ
-844 ASALQ
+844 Q
-849 NSQSYGSSS
+849 NSQNYESGS
-858 NAATNSSNSP
+858 NATGASANSSASP

-888 FTSPPPFVPPPAYGS
+888 FTSPPPFVPPPAYGT
-903 QAQHVGTQSLTRQNS
+903 QTQHVGTQSLTRQNS
-918 KTESIYGS
+918 KSESIYGSS

-988 PKSKGGTGKK
+988 PKSKSGTGKK
-998 ITFNLPAQQ
+998 ISFNLPAQQ
-1007 EPGSPALPQR
+1007 EPGSPALPLR

-1129 PTVRFADENRSINI
+1129 ATVRFADENRSINI
-1143 VNVIASKR
+1143 VNAIASKR

>member
-1 MASRENSFRNIHDI
+1 
-15 LIIARWLV
+15 
-23 SPSLRPVEH
+23 
-32 LQDRTMPI
+32 
-40 VSTSR
+40 
-45 RIRANIILVSIRGTI
+45 
-60 KINDQRGRIEKGL
+60 
-73 DNVSSAT
+73 
-80 LRPFNSDI
+80 
-88 NTPRIDSY
+88 
-96 RFSMANL
+96 MANL

-127 DIAAT
+127 DIAST
-132 PAQDSQRQGRPNNGR
+132 PAPDAQRQGRPNSTR
-147 ITATDNTDIGKNE
+147 ITAGDNTDIGKNE
-160 GIRTDSPDNDSA
+160 GALRTDSPDNDSA

-197 SAMHTA
+197 TAMHTA

-215 SRAKAEKIRLALEK
+215 SRVKAEKIRLALEK

-256 GMSVA
+256 GMTVA
-261 HVSRLLADKNHVPM
+261 HVCRLLADKNHVPM

-323 TQLFLTP
+323 TQLFLNP

-335 GPSDRCSNEYDDHSR
+335 GPSDRSSGEYDDHSR

-378 KKGWKKYHFIL
+378 KKGWKRYHFIL

-416 NQVYYGVGWKK
+416 NQIYYGVGWKK

-493 EDLDLLAHARSC
+493 EDLDMLAHARSC
-505 SVSSIAVPPNQ
+505 SVSSIAVPPQNQ
-516 TQYNTTNDNARQF
+516 T
-529 IENARHET
+529 H
-537 QATTRQYD
+537 
-545 GQQRQS
+545 

-619 KEVGETVRDEP
+619 KEVGETVRDES

-658 GSGTLKRHHRSGN
+658 GSGTLKR
-671 ATPVSPV
+671 
-678 PPGTPV
+678 
-684 RERASPMGYG
+684 
-694 RTESQESKT
+694 
-703 PTSPIQPC
+703 
-711 MMDSIT
+711 MDSIT

-730 EGESDSEPLPPPPP
+730 EGESDNEPLPPPPP

-756 PPPPGVGELPV
+756 PPPPAPGELPV
-767 CNTPELTGSSLSLAS
+767 CNTSELSGSSLSLAS

-795 TIRRARPA
+795 TIRRARP
-803 KTSSPANSMTPESTP
+803 KQSTP
-818 THAAS
+818 TNSVTPENTPTHTP
-823 SRPSNSNN
+823 SRPSNN
-831 QTYTSATSIATPN
+831 Q
-844 ASALQ
+844 Q
-849 NSQSYGSSS
+849 M
-858 NAATNSSNSP
+858 
-868 HSSYPGSSASTPT
+868 
-881 YAPSSPS
+881 
-888 FTSPPPFVPPPAYGS
+888 
-903 QAQHVGTQSLTRQNS
+903 
-918 KTESIYGS
+918 
-926 HQSGH
+926 
-931 NTVPN
+931 
-936 PIRPNPNMDTV
+936 PNPNMDTV
-947 RRSAMKQGT
+947 RRSAMKQT
-956 SHYAAPPYLAEL
+956 SSHYAAPPYLAEL

-988 PKSKGGTGKK
+988 PKAKTGTGKK
-998 ITFNLPAQQ
+998 ITFNLPPQQ

-1103 VDNLYENVYTTD
+1103 ADNLYENVYTTD
-1115 PHAPLEYASSPARQ
+1115 PHAPVEYASSPARQ
-1129 PTVRFADENRSINI
+1129 PTVRFADENRTINI
-1143 VNVIASKR
+1143 VNAIANKR

>member
-1 MASRENSFRNIHDI
+1 MERYEEEGGEDSDNETDPEQLLNE
-15 LIIARWLV
+15 WLGELDNLTV
-23 SPSLRPVEH
+23 
-32 LQDRTMPI
+32 
-40 VSTSR
+40 
-45 RIRANIILVSIRGTI
+45 
-60 KINDQRGRIEKGL
+60 GL

-132 PAQDSQRQGRPNNGR
+132 PVSDSQRQGRPGSTR
-147 ITATDNTDIGKNE
+147 INSGENTEIGKNE
-160 GIRTDSPDNDSA
+160 GGMRTDSPDNDSA

-197 SAMHTA
+197 TAMHTA
-203 PQQQPHQLMDAA
+203 PQQQLHQHVDAA
-215 SRAKAEKIRLALEK
+215 GRAKAEKIRLALEK

-261 HVSRLLADKNHVPM
+261 HVCRLLADKNHVPM

-288 FMERVYEDHELLVE
+288 FMERIYEDHELLVE

-335 GPSDRCSNEYDDHSR
+335 GPSDRNGGEYDDHSR

-356 FFSSSNVGVPEVE
+356 FFSSNNVGVPEVE

-378 KKGWKKYHFIL
+378 KKGWKRYHFIL

-416 NQVYYGVGWKK
+416 NQVYYGVGWRK

-435 CFAVKHPRLQQP
+435 CFAVKHPRLQQA

-465 RWMVGIRVAKYGR
+465 RWMVGIRLAKYGR

-505 SVSSIAVPPNQ
+505 SVSSIAIPPTQ

-529 IENARHET
+529 TETVRHNGETNRSYEN
-537 QATTRQYD
+537 
-545 GQQRQS
+545 QRQS
-551 YNSEQRQSYNNDGRL
+551 YTSDGRL

-671 ATPVSPV
+671 VTPVSPV

-684 RERASPMGYG
+684 RERSSPLIYS
-694 RTESQESKT
+694 RSESQELKT

-722 PSPSRVAE
+722 PPSPSRVLE
-730 EGESDSEPLPPPPP
+730 EVESDSEPLPPPPP

-756 PPPPGVGELPV
+756 PPPPAPGELPS
-767 CNTPELTGSSLSLAS
+767 CNSPDLSGSSLSLAS

-795 TIRRARPA
+795 TIRRAKP
-803 KTSSPANSMTPESTP
+803 KQSTPTNSLSPNSTP
-818 THAAS
+818 THVP
-823 SRPSNSNN
+823 SRPVNQIYLSTNMMNQNCVSPTQNN
-831 QTYTSATSIATPN
+831 QIYNP
-844 ASALQ
+844 
-849 NSQSYGSSS
+849 GH
-858 NAATNSSNSP
+858 TNSIGNSSP
-868 HSSYPGSSASTPT
+868 HNSFSDSNCSTPT
-881 YAPSSPS
+881 YTPSSPS
-888 FTSPPPFVPPPAYGS
+888 FGSPPPFIPPPAYGIANHINQQLS
-903 QAQHVGTQSLTRQNS
+903 RQNS
-918 KTESIYGS
+918 KTELIYAS
-926 HQSGH
+926 HQNS
-931 NTVPN
+931 
-936 PIRPNPNMDTV
+936 IRPNPNMDTV
-947 RRSAMKQGT
+947 RRSALKQTT
-956 SHYAAPPYLAEL
+956 SHYATPPYLAEL
-968 KAASSPQPQRRV
+968 KASSSPQSQRRV
-980 TIQEPPTS
+980 TIQEPPIS
-988 PKSKGGTGKK
+988 PKSKTGSVKK
-998 ITFNLPAQQ
+998 ITFNLPPQQ

-1017 KPMPPRR
+1017 KPMPPIR

-1103 VDNLYENVYTTD
+1103 VDNLYENVYNTD
-1115 PHAPLEYASSPARQ
+1115 PNAPVEYASSPARQ
-1129 PTVRFADENRSINI
+1129 PTIRFADENKSINI
-1143 VNVIASKR
+1143 VNAIAAKR

-1164 HLTTTRAMH
+1164 QLTTRAMH

>member
-1 MASRENSFRNIHDI
+1 MDWMRRQDVEE
-15 LIIARWLV
+15 
-23 SPSLRPVEH
+23 SPEVAVTPDESDDCYFEE
-32 LQDRTMPI
+32 DG
-40 VSTSR
+40 
-45 RIRANIILVSIRGTI
+45 SIDEGM
-60 KINDQRGRIEKGL
+60 GL

-127 DIAAT
+127 DIAST
-132 PAQDSQRQGRPNNGR
+132 PAPDVQRPGRPNSGR
-147 ITATDNTDIGKNE
+147 INAGDNTDIGKND
-160 GIRTDSPDNDSA
+160 GGMRTDSPDNDSA

-197 SAMHTA
+197 AAMHTA
-203 PQQQPHQLMDAA
+203 PQQQTHQLMDAA
-215 SRAKAEKIRLALEK
+215 GRAKAEKIRLALEK

-261 HVSRLLADKNHVPM
+261 HVCRLLADKNHVAM

-282 EHLPDL
+282 ENLPEL

-314 LLFVERPDK
+314 LLFVERPDR
-323 TQLFLTP
+323 TQLFLSP
-330 ERFLL
+330 EKYLL
-335 GPSDRCSNEYDDHSR
+335 GQSDRNTGEYDDHSR

-369 GPLYLKSDS
+369 GPLYLKSDG

-395 YWPKEKARTARD
+395 YWPKEKAKTARD

-427 KYKAPTDF
+427 KYKAPSDF

-458 EDNASLE
+458 EDSASLD

-478 QLMENYRTLVDELAQ
+478 QIMENYRTLVDELAQ

-505 SVSSIAVPPNQ
+505 SVSSIAVPPSQ
-516 TQYNTTNDNARQF
+516 TQYNTTTENARQF
-529 IENARHET
+529 TEMRHNGTENG
-537 QATTRQYD
+537 RQYD
-545 GQQRQS
+545 NQRQS
-551 YNSEQRQSYNNDGRL
+551 YNPEQRQSYTNDGRL

-671 ATPVSPV
+671 GTPVSPV

-684 RERASPMGYG
+684 RERISPMGYT
-694 RTESQESKT
+694 RSESDPKT
-703 PTSPIQPC
+703 PTSPIATC
-711 MMDSIT
+711 MMDSIV

-722 PSPSRVAE
+722 LSPSRVVE
-730 EGESDSEPLPPPPP
+730 EIESDDEPLPPPPP

-756 PPPPGVGELPV
+756 PPPPAPGEIPI
-767 CNTPELTGSSLSLAS
+767 CENSELSGSSLSLVS

-795 TIRRARPA
+795 TIRRARP
-803 KTSSPANSMTPESTP
+803 KQSTP
-818 THAAS
+818 TS
-823 SRPSNSNN
+823 SMSPEGTPTHTPTRNNLVCTTQNGNSVNN
-831 QTYTSATSIATPN
+831 GYS
-844 ASALQ
+844 
-849 NSQSYGSSS
+849 
-858 NAATNSSNSP
+858 SP
-868 HSSYPGSSASTPT
+868 HNSYPGSNASTPT
-881 YAPSSPS
+881 FSPS
-888 FTSPPPFVPPPAYGS
+888 TPNFISPPPFVPPPAYGA
-903 QAQHVGTQSLTRQNS
+903 QAHSLQRQNS
-918 KTESIYGS
+918 KNEPNYGTYPAG
-926 HQSGH
+926 Q
-931 NTVPN
+931 NQT
-936 PIRPNPNMDTV
+936 IRPNPNMDTV
-947 RRSAMKQGT
+947 RRSALKQNS
-956 SHYAAPPYLAEL
+956 SHYASPPYLAEL
-968 KAASSPQPQRRV
+968 KASSSPQPQRRV

-988 PKSKGGTGKK
+988 PKTKTGTGKK
-998 ITFNLPAQQ
+998 ISFNLPPQQ

-1017 KPMPPRR
+1017 KPMPMPPARA
-1024 SDSTRLTSPKKLA
+1024 DSTRLTSPKKLA

-1077 GFRDPPPAVA
+1077 GFRDPPPAIA

-1103 VDNLYENVYTTD
+1103 ADNLYENVYMND
-1115 PHAPLEYASSPARQ
+1115 PNAPVEYASSPTRQ
-1129 PTVRFADENRSINI
+1129 SSVRFTDENRSMNI
-1143 VNVIASKR
+1143 ANVIACKR

-1164 HLTTTRAMH
+1164 HLTTRAMH

>member
-1 MASRENSFRNIHDI
+1 MRR
-15 LIIARWLV
+15 
-23 SPSLRPVEH
+23 SPYY
-32 LQDRTMPI
+32 
-40 VSTSR
+40 
-45 RIRANIILVSIRGTI
+45 
-60 KINDQRGRIEKGL
+60 GL
-73 DNVSSAT
+73 LSGN
-80 LRPFNSDI
+80 
-88 NTPRIDSY
+88 
-96 RFSMANL
+96 
-103 EDSQDVD
+103 SQDVD

-160 GIRTDSPDNDSA
+160 GGIRTDSPDNDSA

-197 SAMHTA
+197 TAMHAA

-356 FFSSSNVGVPEVE
+356 FFSSSNVGVPE
-369 GPLYLKSDS
+369 
-378 KKGWKKYHFIL
+378 KGWKKYHFIL

-545 GQQRQS
+545 GQRQS

-795 TIRRARPA
+795 TIRRARP
-803 KTSSPANSMTPESTP
+803 KTSSPSNSMTPESTP

-823 SRPSNSNN
+823 SRPSNSSSSSSSNSSN
-831 QTYTSATSIATPN
+831 QQTYTSASIATQN

-849 NSQSYGSSS
+849 NSQSYGSS
-858 NAATNSSNSP
+858 NATNSSNSP

-888 FTSPPPFVPPPAYGS
+888 FASPPPFVPPPAYGS

-918 KTESIYGS
+918 KPESIYGS

-988 PKSKGGTGKK
+988 PKSKSGTGKK

-1143 VNVIASKR
+1143 VNAIASKR